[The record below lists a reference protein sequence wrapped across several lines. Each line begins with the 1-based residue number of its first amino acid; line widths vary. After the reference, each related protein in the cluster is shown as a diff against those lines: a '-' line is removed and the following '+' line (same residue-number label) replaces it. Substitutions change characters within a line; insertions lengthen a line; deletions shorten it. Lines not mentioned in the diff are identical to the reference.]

1 MQPALRISIPKP
13 CREQFA
19 SFETVQGGGF
29 CHACQKTVQDF
40 TGMSDEEIV
49 LTLQNAKGK
58 ICGRFRTDQIKTYN
72 RMANPSVQ
80 ISTLRGGLLSAAL
93 LLAGSSLHAQE
104 ISGKEKISADSTV
117 IRSTIYGTVRSA
129 DDKSALPGVSVFVR
143 KQNRG
148 TVTDQDGRFSLPV
161 NPGDIVEFSF
171 IGMVSKEYKVPSAEK
186 AGVDINLDMLMKC
199 DVTGEVAIERLYT
212 EKRSLWSVIKSWF

>member
-1 MQPALRISIPKP
+1 
-13 CREQFA
+13 
-19 SFETVQGGGF
+19 
-29 CHACQKTVQDF
+29 
-40 TGMSDEEIV
+40 
-49 LTLQNAKGK
+49 
-58 ICGRFRTDQIKTYN
+58 
-72 RMANPSVQ
+72 MANPSVQ

-104 ISGKEKISADSTV
+104 RSGKEKISADSTV
-117 IRSTIYGTVRSA
+117 SRSTIYGTVRSA

-186 AGVDINLDMLMKC
+186 AGVDINMDMLMKC